1 MLFRYNTNRINTNGG
16 KVYTVDMA
24 QKKTNWDSLVEDLGD
39 KKDSLVEN
47 ISKSKGYHKIRDNQV
62 LFAMGTAVILILAV
76 VLYGAIGGDSE
87 APDFTLKDTDGNT
100 FSLSD
105 YEGKKVVILDFMF
118 TTCAPCEQ
126 FVKKSLGPYA
136 ERMDEDEVVIISIS
150 VFGEDSESKLRDYAK
165 DHGWRHAMGDPNGDI
180 EITYRVEGTPKLF
193 IIDKEGQIT
202 YEAGGSPTS
211 KKVPNNPEDLEL
223 EVNKALTGQGTLV
236 KVKES
241 SIYLFAVGAG
251 VMVFFSPCSFPM
263 LPGYM
268 SFYLS
273 NKKQRVGAFDE
284 KAARETLP
292 DGLAAAAGLMGILL
306 LIGILLVPFVS
317 VIGGF
322 IPVLELVVGLLILGL
337 GAVMVMEYDSEAIV
351 RPFRNLMSAIVQSQ
365 PAVMMK
371 GWIERGIYMAT
382 GKEFSF
388 SDNEAGT
395 RTGLFWYGVA
405 YGSAATGCVAPV
417 VIGLLSASINRGLVT
432 GLLVFVIFSATAGV
446 LMVAFTMMVAASES
460 TIVDKLKASTRQIE
474 MGGGVVMMIVGLY
487 LIYYFLSTTVF

>member
-1 MLFRYNTNRINTNGG
+1 MVTKKNAA
-16 KVYTVDMA
+16 VE
-24 QKKTNWDSLVEDLGD
+24 KTNWDN
-39 KKDSLVEN
+39 LVEN
-47 ISKSKGYHKIRDNQV
+47 VQGFWNNKVMKNQV

-76 VLYGAIGGDSE
+76 VLYGAIGGDSN
-87 APDFTLKDTDGNT
+87 ATDFTLKDTEGNT

-105 YEGKKVVILDFMF
+105 YVGEKVVILDFMF
-118 TTCAPCEQ
+118 TTCVPCEK
-126 FVKKSLGPYA
+126 FVKDSLGPYA
-136 ERMDEDEVVIISIS
+136 KQMDKDEVVIVSIS
-150 VFGEDSESKLRDYAK
+150 VFGNDNEDKLREYAK
-165 DHGWRHAMGDPNGDI
+165 DHDWRHAMGDPNGDI
-180 EITYRVEGTPKLF
+180 EISYGVEGTPKLF
-193 IIDKEGQIT
+193 IIDRDGKIT
-202 YEAGGSPTS
+202 YEAGGSPTAKS
-211 KKVPNNPEDLEL
+211 VPSNPEDLEL

-273 NKKQRVGAFDE
+273 NKKQRIGAFDE

-322 IPVLELVVGLLILGL
+322 IPILELVVGLLILGL
-337 GAVMVMEYDSEAIV
+337 GAVMVMEYDTEIIV
-351 RPFRNLMSAIVQSQ
+351 RPFRNLISAISRSQ
-365 PAVMMK
+365 PAIMMK
-371 GWIERGIYMAT
+371 RGIEKGIYKIT

-388 SDNEAGT
+388 SDSEPGT

-417 VIGLLSASINRGLVT
+417 VIGLLSASINRGLIT

-460 TIVDKLKASTRQIE
+460 TIVERLKASTRQIE
-474 MGGGVVMMIVGLY
+474 MAGGVIMMIVGLY